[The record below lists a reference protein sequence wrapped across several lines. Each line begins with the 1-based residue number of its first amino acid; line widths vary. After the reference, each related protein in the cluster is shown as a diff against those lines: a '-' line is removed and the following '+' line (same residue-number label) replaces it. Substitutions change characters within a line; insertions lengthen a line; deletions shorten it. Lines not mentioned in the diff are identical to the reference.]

1 MQFVSEQALEAAV
14 MIARAP
20 IQHTEIL
27 PSLLPIILG
36 AIVIELYFGKYSKE
50 RLGWNSSVS
59 NSIIWLATGLNLYFT
74 ETFSTTLEKNA
85 TFLLIGMGGFVG
97 AMDFFHVWPKNLAF
111 LASAPTVVYLLAY
124 VTVVAVKTPI
134 PVNEVT
140 IQGAIIFSVCAFVG
154 FEALKFIEP
163 SSDKFQLN

>member
-1 MQFVSEQALEAAV
+1 MQFVSEQAIEAAI
-14 MIARAP
+14 MIAKAP
-20 IQHTEIL
+20 ITHTEIL
-27 PSLLPIILG
+27 PSLLPIMLG

-74 ETFSTTLEKNA
+74 ETFSTAIEKQA
-85 TFLLIGMGGFVG
+85 TFLLIGLG
-97 AMDFFHVWPKNLAF
+97 AFIGVMDFFHIWPKNLAF

-124 VTVVAVKTPI
+124 VTVVAVKTPL
-134 PVNEVT
+134 PVNEIT

-163 SSDKFQLN
+163 SSDSFKLN